1 VGTSNVSPHGLV
13 ALLSAALFL
22 VRAVAMI
29 MGPLLVALAAAF
41 ETSLAATGQLA
52 AAIGIS
58 WGITAPLVGPVSD
71 VYGRR
76 RVGLTGLALMA
87 AGTLGS
93 ALMWN
98 YWGLLTCRLVTGV
111 GAAMIPPNSM
121 ATIADHFP
129 PARRGT
135 PISILL
141 CASFFGVAVGTPL
154 IAVLAEV
161 GGWRLP
167 FYVVGGVLVAVWGL
181 QWYWFPQRPQVA
193 QAFSFVAHFKE
204 VGRSTSLWFVLV
216 ANIFYQTAAMGIF
229 VYLVA
234 FLIRTYG
241 MTQGGT
247 AIPLAVVGV
256 GAMLGSLL
264 GGHIAG
270 RPRRLTWSAAA
281 LLLGGASACVALT
294 LSLSPWMAILL
305 CCVSALL
312 LTIFEPVTWALTAEL
327 AGESR
332 ATANG
337 LLATSNQ
344 LGIIGGAS
352 VGGLA
357 LAFGGFPFVG
367 FFCLGAAAAAS
378 AIVTALKLRTVR
390 ASRAE
395 PEVA

>member
-1 VGTSNVSPHGLV
+1 MGTAQATPHGLV
-13 ALLSAALFL
+13 ALLSATLFL
-22 VRAVAMI
+22 VRTVGMM

-41 ETSLAATGQLA
+41 DTSLAATGQLT

-71 VYGRR
+71 VFGRR
-76 RVGLTGLALMA
+76 RVGLTGLLLMA
-87 AGTLGS
+87 AGTAGS

-135 PISILL
+135 PISILI
-141 CASFFGVAVGTPL
+141 CASFFGVVVGTPL
-154 IAVLAEV
+154 MAFLVEI

-167 FYVVGGVLVAVWGL
+167 FYVVGGLLAAVWGL
-181 QWYWFPQRPQVA
+181 QWYWFPQRPRTA

-204 VGRSTSLWFVLV
+204 ACRSTGLWYVLA
-216 ANIFYQTAAMGIF
+216 ANAFYQTAAVGIF

-241 MTQGGT
+241 MTQGDT

-264 GGHIAG
+264 GGYLAS
-270 RPRRLTWSAAA
+270 RPRRLTGSALA
-281 LLLGGASACVALT
+281 LLLGGGSVCVALT
-294 LSLSPWMAILL
+294 VSLSHWMAILL
-305 CCVSALL
+305 CCAGALL
-312 LTIFEPVTWALTAEL
+312 LTVFEPVTLALTAEL
-327 AGESR
+327 AGELR

-337 LLATSNQ
+337 FLATSNQ
-344 LGIIGGAS
+344 LGVIGGAS
-352 VGGLA
+352 AGGFALA
-357 LAFGGFPFVG
+357 LGGFPSVG
-367 FFCLGAAAAAS
+367 LFCLAAAIAS
-378 AIVTALKLRTVR
+378 AAIVTALKLRTTR
-390 ASRAE
+390 ASRVETKA
-395 PEVA
+395 A

>member
-1 VGTSNVSPHGLV
+1 
-13 ALLSAALFL
+13 
-22 VRAVAMI
+22 
-29 MGPLLVALAAAF
+29 
-41 ETSLAATGQLA
+41 
-52 AAIGIS
+52 
-58 WGITAPLVGPVSD
+58 
-71 VYGRR
+71 
-76 RVGLTGLALMA
+76 
-87 AGTLGS
+87 
-93 ALMWN
+93 
-98 YWGLLTCRLVTGV
+98 
-111 GAAMIPPNSM
+111 
-121 ATIADHFP
+121 
-129 PARRGT
+129 
-135 PISILL
+135 
-141 CASFFGVAVGTPL
+141 
-154 IAVLAEV
+154 
-161 GGWRLP
+161 
-167 FYVVGGVLVAVWGL
+167 
-181 QWYWFPQRPQVA
+181 
-193 QAFSFVAHFKE
+193 
-204 VGRSTSLWFVLV
+204 
-216 ANIFYQTAAMGIF
+216 MGIF

-281 LLLGGASACVALT
+281 LLLGGASVCVALT